1 MTIKETLKKAICLLN
16 TKAIEEPILKS
27 KILLSNCLNKPKEFL
42 FIHENDELSLEIEKE
57 FFKKIDK
64 LCNNVPL
71 QYITNQQEFMGLNFY
86 VNENV
91 LIPRS
96 DTEVLVEAV
105 INNIYKEKSIKILDM
120 CTGSGIV
127 AVALAKNCPKVE
139 ITAID
144 KSSDALEVAIK
155 NAKLNDVQ
163 DKIKFIKSDM
173 FESINEKYDIIVS
186 NPPYIETEIIKT
198 LSKDVQNEPKMA
210 LDGGR
215 DGLDFYK
222 IIAKNVN
229 GFLKENGKVFLEI
242 GYNQKE
248 TVTKIFKEIE
258 RFKNITCIKDLA
270 GLDRVIIAR

>member
-1 MTIKETLKKAICLLN
+1 MIIKGALIKAIDLLKMKN
-16 TKAIEEPILKS
+16 IEEPILKS
-27 KILLSNCLNKPKEFL
+27 KILLSNCLNKSKEFL

-57 FFKKIDK
+57 FFKKIAK
-64 LCNNVPL
+64 LCNNIPL

-86 VNENV
+86 VDENV

-105 INNIYKEKSIKILDM
+105 INDIDKEKSVKILDM

-144 KSSDALEVAIK
+144 KSSGALEVAIK
-155 NAKLNDVQ
+155 NAKIHNVQ

-173 FESINEKYDIIVS
+173 FESINEKYNIIVS

-210 LDGGR
+210 LDGGY

-222 IIAKNVN
+222 IIANN
-229 GFLKENGKVFLEI
+229 ADEFLIENGQVFLEI
-242 GYNQKE
+242 GYNQKD
-248 TVTKIFKEIE
+248 TVTKIFKQK
-258 RFKNITCIKDLA
+258 FKEVRCIKDLA
-270 GLDRVIIAR
+270 GLDRVIVGM

>member
-229 GFLKENGKVFLEI
+229 EFLKENGQVFLEI

-248 TVTKIFKEIE
+248 TVTKIFKQK
-258 RFKNITCIKDLA
+258 FKEVKCIKDLA